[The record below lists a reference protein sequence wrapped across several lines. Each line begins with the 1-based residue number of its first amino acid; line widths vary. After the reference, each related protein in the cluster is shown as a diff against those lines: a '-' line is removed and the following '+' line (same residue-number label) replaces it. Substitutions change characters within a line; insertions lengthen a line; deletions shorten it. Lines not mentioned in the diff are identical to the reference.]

1 VKLKISIDPS
11 TTNSELV
18 HLGNFLTAIG
28 MNRGAHVISAS
39 IDEAELDEPEPTY
52 IPLNREEPVVH
63 AEVPKRKRRTKA
75 EIAAAAAE
83 AHASQG
89 EPLPEEGHFYWSH
102 PESNAF
108 GIVKTRDELNK
119 VLASDPCCEEVT
131 EEQYL
136 KLAEAP
142 TDPAPTPPAEP
153 PATPP
158 SETAS
163 TEPAS
168 ASRSDRP
175 VPTSADL
182 NRKAAVVA
190 KKHGPAMVK
199 EKIISLGSTL
209 ISLLNDE
216 GKIALDAWLDE
227 QA

>member
-1 VKLKISIDPS
+1 MKLKISIDPS

-18 HLGNFLTAIG
+18 HLGNFLTALG
-28 MNRGAHVISAS
+28 MNRGAHVISAP
-39 IDEAELDEPEPTY
+39 IDEAELDEPEPTC
-52 IPLNREEPVVH
+52 IPLNREEPVAHV
-63 AEVPKRKRRTKA
+63 EVTPAGAVLKRKRRTKA
-75 EIAAAAAE
+75 EIAAAAEAEERAQHAYDHARNQPDSEAE
-83 AHASQG
+83 AA
-89 EPLPEEGHFYWSH
+89 
-102 PESNAF
+102 
-108 GIVKTRDELNK
+108 
-119 VLASDPCCEEVT
+119 
-131 EEQYL
+131 
-136 KLAEAP
+136 AP
-142 TDPAPTPPAEP
+142 TDPAPTPPVEP

-168 ASRSDRP
+168 ASPSDRP
-175 VPTSADL
+175 VPTTGAL
-182 NRKAAVVA
+182 NQKAAIVA

>member
-1 VKLKISIDPS
+1 
-11 TTNSELV
+11 
-18 HLGNFLTAIG
+18 
-28 MNRGAHVISAS
+28 
-39 IDEAELDEPEPTY
+39 
-52 IPLNREEPVVH
+52 
-63 AEVPKRKRRTKA
+63 
-75 EIAAAAAE
+75 
-83 AHASQG
+83 
-89 EPLPEEGHFYWSH
+89 LPEEGHFYWSH

-136 KLAEAP
+136 KLAEA
-142 TDPAPTPPAEP
+142 PAEP

>member
-1 VKLKISIDPS
+1 MKLKISIDPS

-18 HLGNFLTAIG
+18 HLGNFLTALG
-28 MNRGAHVISAS
+28 MNRGAHVISAP
-39 IDEAELDEPEPTY
+39 IDEAELDEPEPTC

-75 EIAAAAAE
+75 EIAAAAEAE
-83 AHASQG
+83 ERARNQPDSEEEAS
-89 EPLPEEGHFYWSH
+89 
-102 PESNAF
+102 
-108 GIVKTRDELNK
+108 
-119 VLASDPCCEEVT
+119 
-131 EEQYL
+131 
-136 KLAEAP
+136 AP
-142 TDPAPTPPAEP
+142 TDPAPTPPVEP

-168 ASRSDRP
+168 ASPSDRP

-182 NRKAAVVA
+182 NRKAAIVA

>member
-1 VKLKISIDPS
+1 MKLKISIDPS

-28 MNRGAHVISAS
+28 MNRGAHVISAP
-39 IDEAELDEPEPTY
+39 IDEAELDEPEPTCT
-52 IPLNREEPVVH
+52 PLNREEPVAHV
-63 AEVPKRKRRTKA
+63 EVPKRKRRTKA
-75 EIAAAAAE
+75 EIAAAAE

-89 EPLPEEGHFYWSH
+89 EPLPE
-102 PESNAF
+102 
-108 GIVKTRDELNK
+108 
-119 VLASDPCCEEVT
+119 
-131 EEQYL
+131 
-136 KLAEAP
+136 EAP

-168 ASRSDRP
+168 ASPSDRP

>member
-28 MNRGAHVISAS
+28 MNRGAHVISAP
-39 IDEAELDEPEPTY
+39 IDEAELDEPEPTC
-52 IPLNREEPVVH
+52 IPLNRKEPVVH

-75 EIAAAAAE
+75 EIAAAAE

-89 EPLPEEGHFYWSH
+89 EPLPE
-102 PESNAF
+102 
-108 GIVKTRDELNK
+108 
-119 VLASDPCCEEVT
+119 
-131 EEQYL
+131 
-136 KLAEAP
+136 EAP

>member
-1 VKLKISIDPS
+1 MKLKISIDPS

-28 MNRGAHVISAS
+28 MNRGAHVISAP

-75 EIAAAAAE
+75 EIAAAAEAEERAQHAYDHARNQPDSEAE
-83 AHASQG
+83 AA
-89 EPLPEEGHFYWSH
+89 
-102 PESNAF
+102 
-108 GIVKTRDELNK
+108 
-119 VLASDPCCEEVT
+119 
-131 EEQYL
+131 
-136 KLAEAP
+136 AP
-142 TDPAPTPPAEP
+142 TDPAPTPPVEP

-168 ASRSDRP
+168 ASPSDRP

>member
-1 VKLKISIDPS
+1 MKLKISIDPS

-18 HLGNFLTAIG
+18 HLGNFLTALG
-28 MNRGAHVISAS
+28 MNRGAHVISAP
-39 IDEAELDEPEPTY
+39 IDEAELDEPEPTC

-75 EIAAAAAE
+75 EIAAAAEEE
-83 AHASQG
+83 AS
-89 EPLPEEGHFYWSH
+89 
-102 PESNAF
+102 
-108 GIVKTRDELNK
+108 
-119 VLASDPCCEEVT
+119 
-131 EEQYL
+131 
-136 KLAEAP
+136 AP
-142 TDPAPTPPAEP
+142 TDPAPTPPVEP

-168 ASRSDRP
+168 ASPSDRP

-182 NRKAAVVA
+182 NRKAAIVA

>member
-1 VKLKISIDPS
+1 MKLKISIDPS

-18 HLGNFLTAIG
+18 HLGNFLTALG
-28 MNRGAHVISAS
+28 MNRGAHVISAP
-39 IDEAELDEPEPTY
+39 IDEAELDEPEPTC

-75 EIAAAAAE
+75 EIAAEAEERARNQPDSEAE
-83 AHASQG
+83 AA
-89 EPLPEEGHFYWSH
+89 
-102 PESNAF
+102 
-108 GIVKTRDELNK
+108 
-119 VLASDPCCEEVT
+119 
-131 EEQYL
+131 
-136 KLAEAP
+136 AP

-182 NRKAAVVA
+182 NRKAAIVA

>member
-18 HLGNFLTAIG
+18 HLGNFLAALG
-28 MNRGAHVISAS
+28 MNRGAHVISAP
-39 IDEAELDEPEPTY
+39 IDEAELDEPEPTC
-52 IPLNREEPVVH
+52 IPPNREEPVVH

-75 EIAAAAAE
+75 EIAAAAEAEERARNQPDSEAEERARNQPDSEAEERARNQPDSEAE
-83 AHASQG
+83 AA
-89 EPLPEEGHFYWSH
+89 
-102 PESNAF
+102 
-108 GIVKTRDELNK
+108 
-119 VLASDPCCEEVT
+119 
-131 EEQYL
+131 
-136 KLAEAP
+136 AP
-142 TDPAPTPPAEP
+142 TDPAPTPPVEP

-168 ASRSDRP
+168 ASPSDRP
-175 VPTSADL
+175 VPTTGAL
-182 NRKAAVVA
+182 NQKAAIVA

>member
-1 VKLKISIDPS
+1 MKLKISIDPS
-11 TTNSELV
+11 TTSSELV
-18 HLGNFLTAIG
+18 HLGNFLTALG
-28 MNRGAHVISAS
+28 MNCGAHVISAP
-39 IDEAELDEPEPTY
+39 IDEAELDEPEPIC

-83 AHASQG
+83 AEERAQLAYDHARNQPDS
-89 EPLPEEGHFYWSH
+89 E
-102 PESNAF
+102 
-108 GIVKTRDELNK
+108 
-119 VLASDPCCEEVT
+119 
-131 EEQYL
+131 
-136 KLAEAP
+136 AEAAAP
-142 TDPAPTPPAEP
+142 TDPAPTPPVEP

-168 ASRSDRP
+168 ASPSDRP

>member
-1 VKLKISIDPS
+1 MKLKISIDPS

-28 MNRGAHVISAS
+28 MNRGAHVISAP
-39 IDEAELDEPEPTY
+39 IDEAELDEPEPTCT
-52 IPLNREEPVVH
+52 PLNREEPVAHV
-63 AEVPKRKRRTKA
+63 EVPKRKRRTKA
-75 EIAAAAAE
+75 EIAAAAEAEERAQHAYDHARNQPDSEAE
-83 AHASQG
+83 AA
-89 EPLPEEGHFYWSH
+89 
-102 PESNAF
+102 
-108 GIVKTRDELNK
+108 
-119 VLASDPCCEEVT
+119 
-131 EEQYL
+131 
-136 KLAEAP
+136 AP
-142 TDPAPTPPAEP
+142 TDPAPTPPVEP

-168 ASRSDRP
+168 ASPSDRP

>member
-1 VKLKISIDPS
+1 MKLKISIDPS

-28 MNRGAHVISAS
+28 MNRGAHVISAP

-75 EIAAAAAE
+75 EIAAAAE

-89 EPLPEEGHFYWSH
+89 EPLPEE
-102 PESNAF
+102 
-108 GIVKTRDELNK
+108 
-119 VLASDPCCEEVT
+119 
-131 EEQYL
+131 
-136 KLAEAP
+136 AP
-142 TDPAPTPPAEP
+142 TDPAPTPPVEP

-168 ASRSDRP
+168 ASPSDRP

>member
-1 VKLKISIDPS
+1 MKLKISIDPS

-18 HLGNFLTAIG
+18 HLGNFLAALG
-28 MNRGAHVISAS
+28 MNRGAHVISAP
-39 IDEAELDEPEPTY
+39 IDEAELDEPEPTC

-63 AEVPKRKRRTKA
+63 AEVTPAGAVLKRKRRTKA
-75 EIAAAAAE
+75 EIAAE
-83 AHASQG
+83 VHASQG
-89 EPLPEEGHFYWSH
+89 EPLPE
-102 PESNAF
+102 A
-108 GIVKTRDELNK
+108 
-119 VLASDPCCEEVT
+119 A
-131 EEQYL
+131 
-136 KLAEAP
+136 AP
-142 TDPAPTPPAEP
+142 TDPAPTPPVEP

-168 ASRSDRP
+168 ASPSDRP
-175 VPTSADL
+175 VPTTGAL
-182 NRKAAVVA
+182 NQKAAIVA

>member
-1 VKLKISIDPS
+1 MKLKISIDPS

-18 HLGNFLTAIG
+18 HLGNFLTALG
-28 MNRGAHVISAS
+28 MNRGAHVISAP
-39 IDEAELDEPEPTY
+39 IDEAELDEPEPTC

-75 EIAAAAAE
+75 EIAAAAE

-89 EPLPEEGHFYWSH
+89 EPLPEE
-102 PESNAF
+102 
-108 GIVKTRDELNK
+108 
-119 VLASDPCCEEVT
+119 
-131 EEQYL
+131 
-136 KLAEAP
+136 AP
-142 TDPAPTPPAEP
+142 TDHAPAPPAEP

>member
-1 VKLKISIDPS
+1 MKLKISIDPS

-18 HLGNFLTAIG
+18 HLGNFFTALG
-28 MNRGAHVISAS
+28 MNRGAHVISAP
-39 IDEAELDEPEPTY
+39 IDEAELDEPEPTC
-52 IPLNREEPVVH
+52 IPLNREEPVAHVEVTP
-63 AEVPKRKRRTKA
+63 AGAVPKRKRRTKA
-75 EIAAAAAE
+75 EIAAAAE

-89 EPLPEEGHFYWSH
+89 EPLPE
-102 PESNAF
+102 A
-108 GIVKTRDELNK
+108 
-119 VLASDPCCEEVT
+119 A
-131 EEQYL
+131 
-136 KLAEAP
+136 AP
-142 TDPAPTPPAEP
+142 TDPTPTPPAEP

>member
-1 VKLKISIDPS
+1 MKLKISIDPS

-28 MNRGAHVISAS
+28 MNRGAHVISAP

-52 IPLNREEPVVH
+52 IPLNREESVVH

-75 EIAAAAAE
+75 EIAAAAE

-89 EPLPEEGHFYWSH
+89 EPLPEE
-102 PESNAF
+102 
-108 GIVKTRDELNK
+108 
-119 VLASDPCCEEVT
+119 
-131 EEQYL
+131 
-136 KLAEAP
+136 AP
-142 TDPAPTPPAEP
+142 TDPAPTPPVEP

-168 ASRSDRP
+168 ASPSDRP